1 MASEPH
7 EKQQP
12 KEVKYNNGSKEQIIT
27 MVSKSKHNNLPHHN
41 KQYFI
46 QRLTLNFV
54 LAKITNSETDFMK
67 TFSFS
72 LTIS

>member
-1 MASEPH
+1 
-7 EKQQP
+7 
-12 KEVKYNNGSKEQIIT
+12 
-27 MVSKSKHNNLPHHN
+27 MVSKSKHNNIPHHN